1 MARIDEYETI
11 IGGLQAHITI
21 DSFDGKTIIIQT
33 TFPNGGYL
41 ASAYDFIYRNK
52 DLLEENVTVAGN
64 LIFIASFVYDL
75 HKNQISDYFE
85 KLIALINSALEVVRI
100 EQQWRNNIENYIIHK
115 KNQ

>member
-64 LIFIASFVYDL
+64 LIFIASFVFFL
-75 HKNQISDYFE
+75 LSRPLFLSLLIS
-85 KLIALINSALEVVRI
+85 I
-100 EQQWRNNIENYIIHK
+100 
-115 KNQ
+115 